1 MIVRVK
7 KICQV
12 GVFREFKTGGS
23 VEFTDGKK
31 ITMVFGR
38 NTKGK
43 STFSAI
49 LKSIGDNDPT
59 LINDRGSIPADRG
72 VAKEIELSYKLNSK
86 EENLKFTSGAWG
98 TNELTGNIL
107 VFDQDFVHRNVIAGD
122 SITRDNKEKFT
133 DFVLG
138 ADGVLK
144 SEQIE
149 EKKKLL
155 RAQKSNLPTFRPP
168 HVKYAANEIDITKY
182 INLEVK
188 EDTPK
193 LEKDK
198 ESQEKRLLRLDRI
211 DEFKKIVLPTI
222 TIESA
227 EASATSLIKE
237 LVLILNEDYKDVSDE
252 AWQALQ
258 QHIGSNCN
266 DDAAVSWLKTG
277 NKINTSTNCPYC
289 AQDLAPSRTLI
300 QTYQTI
306 FDEKF
311 EEYEKRVKTRISDFK
326 TMLQLESAQLFATS
340 INRFIAEAS
349 KFNPFVP
356 ELESEIAAIEVAIK
370 SLSTSESDYRRLLA
384 LWITEAQDLLDTKEL
399 SIHKSLND
407 TSKTDSL
414 LEQARIVAQEQASI
428 KSIAERII
436 KHIEN
441 AKEKID
447 HLNSEQIAAEK
458 QRLNTD
464 ISLITKKIARIRE
477 DADCAIYKTKAQ
489 DIVDLQK
496 EIVTL
501 TDDLEKE
508 QSEYLDT
515 YFQRLDY
522 WFKKLGSDEGF
533 EIEKST
539 NRKGD
544 KKVYSLSLTYNG
556 QPIPQDQIT
565 KVFSESDKRNLALS
579 VFMSRAEKLDKKSEK
594 ILVLDDPVV
603 SFDDNRIRL
612 TCRELKAISSDFA
625 QIIIT
630 THYISLIKESI
641 DCSMP
646 AQYIEIESVGK
657 KSSMKV
663 LDAAKLT
670 LSPHERDC
678 DKICLFIDGS
688 NDYGVF
694 SNLRPF
700 MEQHLRIRFQQQITN
715 SNFGGLKLGELITK
729 LKDEGLISDNAAT
742 RLHGFR
748 ESLNPDHHAAIDDE
762 NIEEAR
768 LEARDLLSLLYSDL
782 GSL

>member
-23 VEFTDGKK
+23 MEFTDGKK

-49 LKSIGDNDPT
+49 LKSVGDNDPS
-59 LINDRGSIPADRG
+59 LINDRSSIPADPG
-72 VAKEIELSYKLNSK
+72 VNKEIELSHKSSGK
-86 EENLKFTSGAWG
+86 EEALKFTNGAWEAN
-98 TNELTGNIL
+98 TLTGNIL
-107 VFDQDFVHRNVIAGD
+107 VFDQDFVHRNVISGD

-149 EKKKLL
+149 EKKKQL
-155 RAQKSNLPTFRPP
+155 RTKKANLSTFRPA
-168 HVKYAANEIDITKY
+168 HVKYAANEEDVTKY
-182 INLEVK
+182 VGLEVK
-188 EDTPK
+188 EDTPT

-211 DEFKKIVLPTI
+211 DEFKKIAQPTI

-227 EASATSLIKE
+227 ETSATNLIKE
-237 LVLILNEDYKDVSDE
+237 LTLILNEDYKDVSDE

-258 QHIGSNCN
+258 QHIESNCN
-266 DDAAVSWLKTG
+266 DDTAVSWLKTG
-277 NKINTSTNCPYC
+277 NKISSSNNCPYC
-289 AQDLAPSRTLI
+289 AQDLAPSKALI

-311 EEYEKRVKTRISDFK
+311 EEYEKRVKTRISVFR
-326 TMLQLESAQLFATS
+326 TTLQLENAQLFATP
-340 INRFIAEAS
+340 INKFITEAT

-356 ELESEIAAIEVAIK
+356 ELESEIAAIEEAIK
-370 SLSTSESDYRRLLA
+370 SLTASESDYRRMLA
-384 LWITEAQDLLDTKEL
+384 LWIKEAQDLLATKEL
-399 SIHKSLND
+399 SIHKSLSN
-407 TSKTDSL
+407 TSKTEDL
-414 LEQARIVAQEQASI
+414 LEQSRVVAQEQANI
-428 KSIAERII
+428 KSIADKMI

-447 HLNSEQIAAEK
+447 RLNPEQIATEK

-464 ISLITKKIARIRE
+464 IVLITKKIARIRE
-477 DADCAIYKTKAQ
+477 DAECAIYKTKAQ

-533 EIEKST
+533 EIKKST

-612 TCRELKAISSDFA
+612 TCRELKVISNDFA

-646 AQYIEIESVGK
+646 AHYVEIESVGK

-663 LDAAKLT
+663 LDATKLT

-688 NDYGVF
+688 NDYAIF
-694 SNLRPF
+694 SSLRPF
-700 MEQHLRIRFQQQITN
+700 MEQHLHIRFQQQITN
-715 SNFGGLKLGELITK
+715 GDFDDLKLGELITK
-729 LKDEGLISDNAAT
+729 LKDEGLISDNAST
-742 RLHGFR
+742 QLHGFR

-768 LEARDLLSLLYSDL
+768 LEARDLLNLLYSDL
-782 GSL
+782 GSI